1 MNPMLAEII
10 MFAGNFAP
18 RGWAFCDGTLLSINS
33 NQALFSLLG
42 TTYGGDGRTTFA
54 LPDLRGRAPIS
65 PGRGPGLADYRLGA
79 RAGVEFNYLTVTQ
92 MPNHSH
98 SAIGTIKASG
108 VDGTTNNP
116 NGKILAVGK
125 VPVDRATVYEGN
137 IYGDSANVNMSTD
150 SVNITVGNTGAN
162 APVSNMQPFL
172 AINYI
177 ISLEGSFPSR
187 S

>member
-1 MNPMLAEII
+1 M
-10 MFAGNFAP
+10 
-18 RGWAFCDGTLLSINS
+18 
-33 NQALFSLLG
+33 
-42 TTYGGDGRTTFA
+42 
-54 LPDLRGRAPIS
+54 
-65 PGRGPGLADYRLGA
+65 
-79 RAGVEFNYLTVTQ
+79 
-92 MPNHSH
+92 
-98 SAIGTIKASG
+98 K
-108 VDGTTNNP
+108 NNP